1 MQLDILV
8 NMDKSFVRKLKESI
22 SIPDIFEIVKDIV
35 WKTLKKSRAG
45 LELGLVELGNSPKG
59 LIGAYYVSGSNI
71 IIMNETPLKRIQET
85 NPKLLMPYIFSTL
98 LHEYL
103 HSLGY
108 FDEKLVR
115 ELTYEISCKIFGS
128 DSIIAEISKDMN
140 KFFPNLIYPEGA
152 PKIDSPIK
160 LVKDFDRSSIKL

>member
-1 MQLDILV
+1 
-8 NMDKSFVRKLKESI
+8 MDKSFEKKLKESN
-22 SIPDIFEIVKDIV
+22 SIADIFEVVKEIV

-45 LELGLVELGNSPKG
+45 LELGLIELGNSPQG

-85 NPKLLMPYIFSTL
+85 NPNLLTPYIFSTL

-108 FDEKLVR
+108 FNEELVR
-115 ELTYEISCKIFGS
+115 RLTYKICCEIFGNNNV
-128 DSIIAEISKDMN
+128 ITEISKDMN

-152 PKIDSPIK
+152 PKIDKPLR
-160 LVKDFDRSSIKL
+160 LVKDFDRSSIRYIG

>member
-1 MQLDILV
+1 
-8 NMDKSFVRKLKESI
+8 MDKVFANRLRESI
-22 SIPDIFEIVKDIV
+22 SIADIFEIIKEIV
-35 WKTLKKSRAG
+35 WKKLKKSRAG
-45 LELGLVELGNSPKG
+45 LELGLKELGNSARG
-59 LIGAYYVSGSNI
+59 LVGAYYVSGSNI

-85 NPKLLMPYIFSTL
+85 NPKLLKPYILSTL

-108 FDEKLVR
+108 FNERTVR
-115 ELTYEISCKIFGS
+115 GLTYEISCKIFGS
-128 DSIIAEISKDMN
+128 DSIIAELSKDMN

-160 LVKDFDRSSIKL
+160 LVKDFDRSSIRYIG